1 MALKRNLYR
10 LTRLDGSPHH
20 VLDAPYETIEAAL
33 KAAKMWCTGQGLSCT
48 IKDRGIGVQ
57 VLTGNGT
64 WRTVC
69 YPPNCLLH
77 SLA

>member
-10 LTRLDGSPHH
+10 LTQLDGSAHH

-57 VLTGNGT
+57 VLAGNGT

-69 YPPNCLLH
+69 YPANCLQP

>member
-57 VLTGNGT
+57 VLAGNG
-64 WRTVC
+64 
-69 YPPNCLLH
+69 CLLYT
-77 SLA
+77 SDAADE

>member
-57 VLTGNGT
+57 VLAGNGT

-69 YPPNCLLH
+69 YPANCLQT

>member
-33 KAAKMWCTGQGLSCT
+33 KAAKTWCTGQGLSCT

-57 VLTGNGT
+57 VLAGNGT

-69 YPPNCLLH
+69 YPANCLQS

>member
-57 VLTGNGT
+57 VLADNGT

>member
-1 MALKRNLYR
+1 MALKKNLYR
-10 LTRLDGSPHH
+10 LTGLDGFPHH
-20 VLDAPYETIEAAL
+20 VLDAPYESIDTAL
-33 KAAKMWCTGQGLSCT
+33 KAAKLWSAGQGLSCT

-57 VLTGNGT
+57 VLAVNGT

-69 YPPNCLLH
+69 YPTNCLQP

>member
-1 MALKRNLYR
+1 MALKKNLYR
-10 LTRLDGSPHH
+10 LTGLDGFPHH
-20 VLDAPYETIEAAL
+20 VLDAPYESIDAAL
-33 KAAKMWCTGQGLSCT
+33 KAAKLWSAGQGLSCT

-57 VLTGNGT
+57 VLAENGT

-69 YPPNCLLH
+69 YPTNCLQP

>member
-20 VLDAPYETIEAAL
+20 VLDAPYETIDAAL

-69 YPPNCLLH
+69 YPPNCLQH

>member
-20 VLDAPYETIEAAL
+20 VLDAPYETIDAAL
-33 KAAKMWCTGQGLSCT
+33 KAAKIWCTGQGLSCT

-64 WRTVC
+64 WRSVC
-69 YPPNCLLH
+69 YPANCLQTA
-77 SLA
+77 LA

>member
-57 VLTGNGT
+57 VLADNGT

-69 YPPNCLLH
+69 YPANCLQS

>member
-57 VLTGNGT
+57 VLAGNGT

-69 YPPNCLLH
+69 YPANCLQH

>member
-57 VLTGNGT
+57 VLAGNGT

-69 YPPNCLLH
+69 YPANCLQL

>member
-20 VLDAPYETIEAAL
+20 VLDAPYETIDAAL
-33 KAAKMWCTGQGLSCT
+33 KAAKVWCTGQGLSCT
-48 IKDRGIGVQ
+48 IKDKGIGVQ
-57 VLTGNGT
+57 VLAGNGT

-69 YPPNCLLH
+69 YPPNCLQL

>member
-20 VLDAPYETIEAAL
+20 VLDAPYETIDAAL

>member
-57 VLTGNGT
+57 VLAENGT

-69 YPPNCLLH
+69 YPANCLQH

>member
-33 KAAKMWCTGQGLSCT
+33 KAAKIWCTGQGLSCT

-57 VLTGNGT
+57 VLAGNGT

-69 YPPNCLLH
+69 YPVNCLQT

>member
-1 MALKRNLYR
+1 MTLKGNHFR
-10 LTRLDGSPHH
+10 LTGLDGTPHH
-20 VLDAPYETIEAAL
+20 VLDAPYESIDAAL
-33 KAAKMWCTGQGLSCT
+33 MAAKVWCDGQGLSCK

-57 VLTGNGT
+57 VLAENGT

-69 YPPNCLLH
+69 YPSNCLQF

>member
-33 KAAKMWCTGQGLSCT
+33 KAAKIWCTGQGLSCT

-57 VLTGNGT
+57 VLAKNGT

-69 YPPNCLLH
+69 YPANCLQPT
-77 SLA
+77 LA